1 MLFPANAPKWYAH
14 HTATLV
20 ERKGSESM
28 ATVTELNNPLVLDRI
43 TRLRDQTTSSRE
55 FRQFVKEVTIL
66 LAAEAT
72 NDLTVTEVEV
82 QTPLQVT
89 TGQLISQPGPCI
101 VSIMRAGNIMAET
114 LRDLISDASIGF
126 IGLARQPVTL
136 EIDDYY
142 TNLPNDVRD
151 RYCIVVDPMLATGN
165 SLSVALRKLIETGV
179 DQITVVNILA
189 CPEGI
194 QRITS
199 EYPDIKIVVAK
210 VDDRLNDKGYILP
223 GLGDAGD
230 RIYGTDDH

>member
-1 MLFPANAPKWYAH
+1 
-14 HTATLV
+14 
-20 ERKGSESM
+20 M
-28 ATVTELNNPLVLDRI
+28 ATVSESHNPLVLDRI
-43 TRLRDQTTSSRE
+43 TRLRDKATSSRE
-55 FRQFVKEVTIL
+55 FRQFVKEITIL
-66 LAAEAT
+66 LAADAT
-72 NDLTVTEVEV
+72 NELPMVDIDVE
-82 QTPLQVT
+82 TPLQVT
-89 TGQLISQPGPCI
+89 TGQLVSQPGPCI
-101 VSIMRAGNIMAET
+101 VSIMRAGNVMAET

-142 TNLPNDVRD
+142 TNLPSDIQD

-165 SLSVALRKLIETGV
+165 SLSVAIKKLIDTGV
-179 DQITVVNILA
+179 SQITVVNILA

-199 EYPDIKIVVAK
+199 EYPDVRIVVAK
-210 VDDRLNDKGYILP
+210 VDDKLNEKGYILP

>member
-1 MLFPANAPKWYAH
+1 
-14 HTATLV
+14 
-20 ERKGSESM
+20 M

-43 TRLRDQTTSSRE
+43 TRLRDKATSSRE
-55 FRQFVKEVTIL
+55 FRQFVKEITIL

-72 NDLTVTEVEV
+72 NELPMTEVQVE
-82 QTPLQVT
+82 TPLQFT
-89 TGQLISQPGPCI
+89 TGRLISQPGPCI

-165 SLSVALRKLIETGV
+165 SLSVALQKLIDTGV
-179 DQITVVNILA
+179 TQITVVNILA

-199 EYPDIKIVVAK
+199 EYSNVKIVVAK
-210 VDDRLNDKGYILP
+210 VDDRLNEKGYILP

-230 RIYGTDDH
+230 RIYGTNDH

>member
-1 MLFPANAPKWYAH
+1 
-14 HTATLV
+14 
-20 ERKGSESM
+20 M
-28 ATVTELNNPLVLDRI
+28 ATVSESHNPLVLDRI
-43 TRLRDQTTSSRE
+43 TRLRDKATSSRE
-55 FRQFVKEVTIL
+55 FRQFVKEITIL
-66 LAAEAT
+66 LAADAT
-72 NDLTVTEVEV
+72 NELPMVDIDVE
-82 QTPLQVT
+82 TPLQVT
-89 TGQLISQPGPCI
+89 TGQLVSQPGPCI

-142 TNLPNDVRD
+142 TNLPSDIQD

-165 SLSVALRKLIETGV
+165 SLSVAIKKLIDTGV
-179 DQITVVNILA
+179 SQITVVNILA

-199 EYPDIKIVVAK
+199 EYPNIRIVVAK
-210 VDDRLNDKGYILP
+210 VDDRLNEKGYILP

>member
-1 MLFPANAPKWYAH
+1 M
-14 HTATLV
+14 ATL
-20 ERKGSESM
+20 SESH
-28 ATVTELNNPLVLDRI
+28 NPLVLDRI
-43 TRLRDQTTSSRE
+43 TRLRDKATSSRE
-55 FRQFVKEVTIL
+55 FRQFVKEITIL
-66 LAAEAT
+66 LAADAT
-72 NDLTVTEVEV
+72 NELPMVDIDVE
-82 QTPLQVT
+82 TPLQVT
-89 TGQLISQPGPCI
+89 TGQLVSQPGPCI

-142 TNLPNDVRD
+142 TNLPSDIQD

-165 SLSVALRKLIETGV
+165 SLSVAIKKLIDTGV
-179 DQITVVNILA
+179 SQITVVNILA

-199 EYPDIKIVVAK
+199 EYPDVRIVVAK
-210 VDDRLNDKGYILP
+210 VDDKLNEKGYILP

>member
-1 MLFPANAPKWYAH
+1 
-14 HTATLV
+14 
-20 ERKGSESM
+20 M
-28 ATVTELNNPLVLDRI
+28 ATVSESNNPLVLDRI
-43 TRLRDQTTSSRE
+43 TRLRDKATSSRE
-55 FRQFVKEVTIL
+55 FRRFVKEITIL
-66 LAAEAT
+66 LAADAT
-72 NDLTVTEVEV
+72 NELPVIDVDVE
-82 QTPLQVT
+82 TPLQLT
-89 TGQLISQPGPCI
+89 TGQLVSQPGPCI
-101 VSIMRAGNIMAET
+101 VSIMRAGNVMAET

-142 TNLPNDVRD
+142 TNLPNDIQD

-165 SLSVALRKLIETGV
+165 SLSVAIKKLIDTGV
-179 DQITVVNILA
+179 SQITVVNILA

-199 EYPDIKIVVAK
+199 EYPDVRIVVAK
-210 VDDRLNDKGYILP
+210 VDDRLNENGYILP

>member
-1 MLFPANAPKWYAH
+1 
-14 HTATLV
+14 
-20 ERKGSESM
+20 M

-72 NDLTVTEVEV
+72 NDLTVTEVKV
-82 QTPLQVT
+82 RTPLQVT

-101 VSIMRAGNIMAET
+101 ISIMRAGNIMAET
-114 LRDLISDASIGF
+114 LRDLISNASIGF

-142 TNLPNDVRD
+142 TNLPNNVRE
-151 RYCIVVDPMLATGN
+151 RHCIVVDPMLATGN
-165 SLSVALRKLIETGV
+165 SLSLALRKLIETGV

-199 EYPDIKIVVAK
+199 EYPNVKIVVAK
-210 VDDRLNDKGYILP
+210 VDDKLNDKGYILP

-230 RIYGTDDH
+230 RIYGTDDHITI

>member
-1 MLFPANAPKWYAH
+1 
-14 HTATLV
+14 
-20 ERKGSESM
+20 M
-28 ATVTELNNPLVLDRI
+28 ATVSESNNPLVLDRI
-43 TRLRDQTTSSRE
+43 TRLRDKATSSRE
-55 FRQFVKEVTIL
+55 FRQFVKEITIL
-66 LAAEAT
+66 LAADAT
-72 NDLTVTEVEV
+72 NELPMVDIDVE
-82 QTPLQVT
+82 TPLQVT
-89 TGQLISQPGPCI
+89 TGQLVSQPGPCI
-101 VSIMRAGNIMAET
+101 VSIMRAGNVMAET

-142 TNLPNDVRD
+142 TNLPSDIQD

-165 SLSVALRKLIETGV
+165 SLSVAIKKLIDTGV
-179 DQITVVNILA
+179 SQITVVNILA

-199 EYPDIKIVVAK
+199 EYPDVRIVVAK
-210 VDDRLNDKGYILP
+210 VDDKLNEKGYILP

>member
-1 MLFPANAPKWYAH
+1 
-14 HTATLV
+14 
-20 ERKGSESM
+20 M

-72 NDLTVTEVEV
+72 NDLTVTEVQV
-82 QTPLQVT
+82 RTPLQVT

-101 VSIMRAGNIMAET
+101 ISIMRAGNIMAET
-114 LRDLISDASIGF
+114 LRDLISNASIGF

-142 TNLPNDVRD
+142 TNLPNNVRE
-151 RYCIVVDPMLATGN
+151 RHCIVVDPMLATGN
-165 SLSVALRKLIETGV
+165 SLSLALRKLVETGV

-199 EYPDIKIVVAK
+199 EYPNVKIVVAK
-210 VDDRLNDKGYILP
+210 VDDKLNDKGYILP